1 MYIVNDLA
9 SFDLHSPFRG
19 MSEGTS
25 NALAIDLSSGEYQRC
40 LIWVGTLSV
49 GIFRVIGTRGL
60 KIYRGECFDAS

>member
-1 MYIVNDLA
+1 MYTVYDLA
-9 SFDLHSPFRG
+9 SFALHSPFRG

-49 GIFRVIGTRGL
+49 GIGTRGL
-60 KIYRGECFDAS
+60 KIYLGECFDAS